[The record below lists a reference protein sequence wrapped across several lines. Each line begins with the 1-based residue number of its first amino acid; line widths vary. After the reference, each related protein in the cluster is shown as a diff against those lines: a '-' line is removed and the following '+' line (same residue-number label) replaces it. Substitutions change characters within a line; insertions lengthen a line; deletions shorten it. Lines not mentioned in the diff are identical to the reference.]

1 MPSKDPH
8 LPLLQDRVAIAL
20 SSAMQ
25 CVPAG
30 YKVSIDLIITLV
42 LKDESLIHTLP
53 ELPSRE
59 TIHKALIEEARNRG
73 YGVDYHDGKCSVVG
87 VGGW

>member
-1 MPSKDPH
+1 MLSKDPYP
-8 LPLLQDRVAIAL
+8 PLLQDRVAIAL
-20 SSAMQ
+20 SSVMQ

-30 YKVSIDLIITLV
+30 HIVSIDSITTLV
-42 LKDESLIHTLP
+42 LKDEYLTHILP

-59 TIHKALIEEARNRG
+59 TIHTALIEVARNRG

-87 VGGW
+87 VEGW